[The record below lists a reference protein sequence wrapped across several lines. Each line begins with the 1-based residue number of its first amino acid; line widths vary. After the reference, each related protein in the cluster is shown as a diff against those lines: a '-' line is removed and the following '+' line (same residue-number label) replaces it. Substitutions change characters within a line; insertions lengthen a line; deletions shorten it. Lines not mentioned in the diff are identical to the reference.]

1 MPTSQ
6 RASSNGNPPTGL
18 AIFLFYTLVHS
29 ARVDKVR
36 PEQYGASSGFHAIVD
51 IYGLNLTGGER
62 FDVMGIGT
70 RGAWR
75 VGSFI
80 WKKDG
85 PQVVRY

>member
-1 MPTSQ
+1 
-6 RASSNGNPPTGL
+6 L
-18 AIFLFYTLVHS
+18 AIFLFNTLVHS

-36 PEQYGASSGFHAIVD
+36 PEQNGASLGFHAIVD
-51 IYGLNLTGGER
+51 IYGINLTGGER

-85 PQVVRY
+85 PHVVRY